1 VVTDKNKNITIKKEM
16 IMKKNITYTLI
27 GLCALAL
34 SACHKDKVTP
44 AYTDPNTG
52 AVFAVAGD
60 QVGRPGIATVFVG
73 AADKDNFNVT
83 IPSVMG
89 AAYQSKFVTQLQ
101 AYNGGGFTT
110 NILGLNAAG
119 FMGVLSTDVLNVS
132 TTGKTTY
139 YDGTNV
145 LTGRTLGDDV
155 IDVSLILIFGGPSGS
170 SNPGLTSDHVNAND
184 KAFLTAFPYEATPW

>member
-1 VVTDKNKNITIKKEM
+1 
-16 IMKKNITYTLI
+16 MKKNLYIIALTTLTL
-27 GLCALAL
+27 GLG
-34 SACHKDKVTP
+34 ACSKNNNNTP
-44 AYTDPNTG
+44 TPGDPNTG
-52 AVFAVAGD
+52 VVFANVGD

-73 AADKDNFNVT
+73 ATDKDTFNAT
-83 IPSVMG
+83 LPSNM
-89 AAYQSKFVTQLQ
+89 AAAFQTKFVAQLQ
-101 AYNGGGFTT
+101 AYNGNAFTT

-145 LTGRTLGDDV
+145 LTGRALSDDV
-155 IDVSLILIFGGPSGS
+155 IDVSLILIFGGPNGT

-184 KAFLTAFPYEATPW
+184 KAFLTVFPYEAAPW